1 MNNEQIFINL
11 MKDNKFLL
19 FEYLNKNNIN
29 YLVNTEETSIRMSSI
44 NSNNYNGLSLFLDT
58 MVFYDFKTNMKGT
71 IIDLLVEIIHKP
83 IYEIYM
89 EIKQLMLHTNYEI
102 KVSKDI
108 NSIYEYEK
116 RELLNYPKQLLDLY
130 PNSISSL
137 FLKDGL
143 NEVTQSLFDIRYDK
157 ETDRILIPVIFKN
170 SLVGMIGRYNS
181 FEVPKKVPKYFPILV
196 YPKSEILFGYDLCE
210 NDIRTNG
217 NVILV
222 ESEKSVMKSI
232 QSGLFNTLAV
242 GGSNISKSQINLLKE
257 LNVKNVFVCFD
268 SDKDKEDMLK
278 FISNK
283 FKNVKF
289 NVYLLDNNTKYV
301 KKKSCI
307 FDMVWDKDKI
317 IKYLNKFNIKVVG
330 S

>member
-1 MNNEQIFINL
+1 MNNEQVFINL
-11 MKDNKFLL
+11 MKDNKYLL
-19 FEYLNKNNIN
+19 FEYLNRNNIR
-29 YLVNTEETSIRMSSI
+29 YTVNAEETSIRMSSI
-44 NSNNYNGLSLFLDT
+44 DSNNYNGLSLSLNT
-58 MVFYDFKTNMKGT
+58 MVFYDFKSDRKGT
-71 IIDLLVEIIHKP
+71 IIDLLVETVHKS

-89 EIKQLMLHTNYEI
+89 EIKQLILHIDYEI
-102 KVSKDI
+102 KISKDV
-108 NSIYEYEK
+108 NSVYEYEK
-116 RELLNYPKQLLDLY
+116 RELLNYPKQLLNLY

-157 ETDRILIPVIFKN
+157 ESDRILIPVIFKN
-170 SLVGMIGRYNS
+170 NLVGMIGRYNS

-210 NDIRTNG
+210 SSIKSNG
-217 NVILV
+217 NVVLV

-232 QSGLFNTLAV
+232 QVGLFNTLAV
-242 GGSNISKSQINLLKE
+242 GGSNVSKSQINLLKG

-268 SDKDKEDMLK
+268 SDKNKDDMLK
-278 FISNK
+278 FIERK

-289 NVYLLDNNTKYV
+289 NVYFLDNNTKYI

-307 FDMVWDKDKI
+307 FDMGWDKNKI
-317 IKYLNKFNIKVVG
+317 IKYLNKFNTKVIG
-330 S
+330 G

>member
-1 MNNEQIFINL
+1 MNNEQVFINL
-11 MKDNKFLL
+11 MKDNKYLL
-19 FEYLNKNNIN
+19 FEYLNRNNIR
-29 YLVNTEETSIRMSSI
+29 YTVNTEKTSIRMSSI
-44 NSNNYNGLSLFLDT
+44 DSNNYNGLSLSLNT
-58 MVFYDFKTNMKGT
+58 MVFYDFKTDRKGT
-71 IIDLLVEIIHKP
+71 IIDLLVETVHKP

-89 EIKQLMLHTNYEI
+89 EIKQLILYTDYEVKI
-102 KVSKDI
+102 SKNI

-137 FLKDGL
+137 FLKDSL

-157 ETDRILIPVIFKN
+157 ESDRILIPVIFKN
-170 SLVGMIGRYNS
+170 NLVGMIGRYNS

-210 NDIRTNG
+210 SSIKSNG

-232 QSGLFNTLAV
+232 QEGLFNTLAV

-268 SDKDKEDMLK
+268 SDKNKDDMLK
-278 FISNK
+278 FIERK
-283 FKNVKF
+283 FKDVKF
-289 NVYLLDNNTKYV
+289 NVYFLDNNTRYI

-307 FDMVWDKDKI
+307 FDMGWDKNKI
-317 IKYLNKFNIKVVG
+317 IKYLNKFNTKVIG
-330 S
+330 G

>member
-1 MNNEQIFINL
+1 MNNEQVFINL
-11 MKDNKFLL
+11 MKDNKYLL
-19 FEYLNKNNIN
+19 FEYLNRNNIR
-29 YLVNTEETSIRMSSI
+29 YIVNAEETSIRMSSI
-44 NSNNYNGLSLFLDT
+44 DSNNYNGLSLSLNT
-58 MVFYDFKTNMKGT
+58 MVFYDFKTNRKGT
-71 IIDLLVEIIHKP
+71 IIDLLVETVHKS

-89 EIKQLMLHTNYEI
+89 EIKQLILHIDYEI
-102 KVSKDI
+102 KISKDI
-108 NSIYEYEK
+108 NSVYEYEK
-116 RELLNYPKQLLDLY
+116 RELLNYPKQLLNLY

-157 ETDRILIPVIFKN
+157 ESDRILIPVIFKN
-170 SLVGMIGRYNS
+170 NLVGMIGRYNS

-210 NDIRTNG
+210 SSIKSNG

-232 QSGLFNTLAV
+232 QVGLFNTLAV
-242 GGSNISKSQINLLKE
+242 GGSNVSKSQINLLKD

-268 SDKDKEDMLK
+268 SDKNKDDMLK
-278 FISNK
+278 FIERK

-289 NVYLLDNNTKYV
+289 NVYFLDNNTRYI

-307 FDMVWDKDKI
+307 FDMGWNKNKI
-317 IKYLNKFNIKVVG
+317 IKYLNKFNTKVIG
-330 S
+330 G